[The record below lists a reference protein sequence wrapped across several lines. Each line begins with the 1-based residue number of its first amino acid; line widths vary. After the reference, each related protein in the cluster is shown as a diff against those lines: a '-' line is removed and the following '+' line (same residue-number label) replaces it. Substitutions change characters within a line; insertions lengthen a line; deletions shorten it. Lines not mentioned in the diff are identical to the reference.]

1 MKEFNVIWFNP
12 TLRKFEKYNIIP
24 SLINRYNEEKELNKN
39 SSFEEIKKFI
49 LSESLYRWW
58 SKCEYEIILTDWPT
72 QKYKQKI
79 DIYQQIKM
87 NIDIITEIFIDVL
100 NN

>member
-1 MKEFNVIWFNP
+1 MKEFNVIWLNP
-12 TLRKFEKYNIIP
+12 TLREFEKYNIIP
-24 SLINRYNEEKELNKN
+24 SLINRYNKEKELNKN

-72 QKYKQKI
+72 Q
-79 DIYQQIKM
+79 
-87 NIDIITEIFIDVL
+87 
-100 NN
+100 

>member
-1 MKEFNVIWFNP
+1 MKEFNVIWFNH
-12 TLRKFEKYNIIP
+12 TLNKFEKYNIIP
-24 SLINRYNEEKELNKN
+24 SLINRYNEQKELNKN

-58 SKCEYEIILTDWPT
+58 SKSEYEIILANWPT
-72 QKYKQKI
+72 QKYEQKI

-87 NIDIITEIFIDVL
+87 NIDIITEIFIDIL